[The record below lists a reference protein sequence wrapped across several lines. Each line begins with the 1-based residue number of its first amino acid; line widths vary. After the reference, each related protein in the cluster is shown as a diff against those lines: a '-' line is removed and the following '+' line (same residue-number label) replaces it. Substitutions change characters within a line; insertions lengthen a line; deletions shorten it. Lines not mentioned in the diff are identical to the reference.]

1 MLEKYQAKTAGPLTV
16 LGFVFLAAFS
26 TPIIFPNLRSGLVHL
41 ATALQIAIWIVFIAN
56 YVVCIYLASDR
67 RLFIKSNRF
76 GLACVL
82 LPIFEPF
89 RALRA
94 LAVVI
99 FAAKKRG
106 ASKRRSLITTT
117 SIVAFA
123 TWFFAGLAV
132 TEAERHAAEHTIANV
147 GDGWWWAITTMATVG
162 YGDTYPVTTS
172 GRAVGA
178 ILMIM
183 GIALIGTMTATIA
196 SYFTEIFGVSTLSQS
211 HSESEKTDD
220 LHRQIKTLQD
230 RITELEHDSNE

>member
-1 MLEKYQAKTAGPLTV
+1 MLEKYQAKAAGPLTV

-26 TPIIFPNLRSGLVHL
+26 TPIIFPNIGNGLFRI
-41 ATALQIAIWIVFIAN
+41 ATALQISIWIVFIAN
-56 YVVCIYLASDR
+56 YAVCIYLATDR
-67 RLFIKSNRF
+67 RHFIRSNRF
-76 GLACVL
+76 GLVCVF

-94 LAVVI
+94 LAVVVV
-99 FAAKKRG
+99 AAKKRG
-106 ASKRRSLITTT
+106 ANKRRSLITTT
-117 SIVAFA
+117 GIVALA

-162 YGDTYPVTTS
+162 YGDTYPVTPS

-178 ILMIM
+178 ILMVM

-196 SYFTEIFGVSTLSQS
+196 SYFTEIFGVGGFESTTTQT
-211 HSESEKTDD
+211 HSIDD
-220 LHRQIKTLQD
+220 LRAQVATLQAQ
-230 RITELEHDSNE
+230 IEKLEE